1 MKPII
6 HMTMERKV
14 TLAPRVRLDAANAPA
29 LQSRLETLL
38 GTGVK
43 HFVIDL
49 AETPFLDSAGM
60 VVLLELRHRCQEVG
74 GTVTLVWPQSEPVR
88 RTLQLIGLD
97 RIFEMVDNVQSG
109 QQ

>member
-1 MKPII
+1 MKPTIQV
-6 HMTMERKV
+6 TMERKV

-29 LQSRLETLL
+29 LRSRLETLL
-38 GTGVK
+38 ETGVK

-60 VVLLELRHRCQEVG
+60 VVLLELRHRCQEIG

-88 RTLQLIGLD
+88 RTLQMIGLD
-97 RIFEMVDNVQSG
+97 RIFEMVDDVQSG
-109 QQ
+109 RQ